1 MKNPLSGTHSDPSS
15 NLICLGFGLEGLFW
29 LDKAPFKGYYIA
41 FQKYA
46 EMQAHYLAQSF
57 FLDYKKQKE

>member
-41 FQKYA
+41 LQG
-46 EMQAHYLAQSF
+46 HYLAQS
-57 FLDYKKQKE
+57 